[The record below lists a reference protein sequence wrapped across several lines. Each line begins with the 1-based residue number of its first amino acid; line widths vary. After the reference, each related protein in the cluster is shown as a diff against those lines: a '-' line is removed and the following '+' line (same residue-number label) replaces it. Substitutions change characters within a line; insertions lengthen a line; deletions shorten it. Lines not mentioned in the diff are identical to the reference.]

1 MLVAGKIQDEAL
13 RRSWLENVRENREIV
28 AEWSTRSEA
37 A

>member
-1 MLVAGKIQDEAL
+1 MLVASKTQDETL
-13 RRSWLENVRENREIV
+13 RHSWLENVRENREIV